1 MIFICM
7 YVYINIS
14 PHIGF
19 TEALKKLVAFSPSSP
34 PASFVWSSRD
44 RFGSDE
50 WDPVRIST
58 WIAIFLILVNSES
71 SITNIIQPLFIMII
85 INIDNSM

>member
-1 MIFICM
+1 MFGYIIIYINNSYLLYDIYL
-7 YVYINIS
+7 YVYIYIHIIKIYRYINIS

-34 PASFVWSSRD
+34 PASFVRSSRD

-58 WIAIFLILVNSES
+58 WIAICF
-71 SITNIIQPLFIMII
+71 
-85 INIDNSM
+85 